1 MQTSPLKKLELYLH
15 IRTQGVALKLGFL
28 LLGWLVGDV
37 VAIADNDA
45 TRNRQGGAMSHHIME
60 KKIWQVRI

>member
-15 IRTQGVALKLGFL
+15 IRTQGVVLKLGFL

-45 TRNRQGGAMSHHIME
+45 TRIRQGGVMSMRVNQTPGTNY
-60 KKIWQVRI
+60 KL